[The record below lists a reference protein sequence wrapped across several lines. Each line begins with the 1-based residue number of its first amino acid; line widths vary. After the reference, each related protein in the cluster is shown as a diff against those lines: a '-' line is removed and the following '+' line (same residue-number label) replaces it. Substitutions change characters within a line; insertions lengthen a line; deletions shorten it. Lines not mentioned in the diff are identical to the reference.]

1 MQNRLSTTDFCYA
14 EKQVEQFRGEC
25 SFKEKIMSTS
35 RITRIIWAFLL
46 LMSVGQAAFAHQRD
60 RHWVFLGQTTVDGQR
75 DRDTIV
81 IGRSEGSFRSIQLR
95 VAGAP
100 VEFQRVVV
108 RYANGASEEVEVRD
122 YIPAGGQTRAI
133 DLRGNDRVIN
143 SVEFL
148 YSKARWRH
156 GERPRVA
163 LYGDKFNPRPGP
175 WILLGQT
182 TVDGFKDRDRIVIG
196 RSEGRFQSIQL
207 RVAGAPVE
215 FQRVVV
221 HYGNGTSEEV
231 EFRDYIPAGG
241 QTRAID
247 LRGDERVIS
256 SVEFLYSKARW
267 RPGARPRVALYGR

>member
-1 MQNRLSTTDFCYA
+1 
-14 EKQVEQFRGEC
+14 
-25 SFKEKIMSTS
+25 MSTS
-35 RITRIIWAFLL
+35 RVTRIIWAFLL
-46 LMSVGQAAFAHQRD
+46 LMSVGQAAFAQGAR
-60 RHWVFLGQTTVDGQR
+60 RWILLGETTVDGQR

-81 IGRSEGSFRSIQLR
+81 IGRSEGTFRSIQLR
-95 VAGAP
+95 VFGAP

-108 RYANGASEEVEVRD
+108 RFANGTSEEVEFRD

-156 GERPRVA
+156 GARPRVALYGDKFNRVA

-175 WILLGQT
+175 WVLLGQT

-207 RVAGAPVE
+207 RVTGAPVE

-241 QTRAID
+241 QTRPID

-267 RPGARPRVALYGR
+267 RQGARPRVALYAR